1 MYIKILSSIGEFLP
15 RRVRRAA
22 LLKAM
27 LLHEGVESKSTTS
40 KIFDAVGLTETNTS
54 NWLAKEVVNDI
65 HSLPD
70 ADTNEVSKWIDQLPE
85 AVRYETRSLLLRD
98 VVINSNLIHKLA

>member
-15 RRVRRAA
+15 RRIRRAA

-27 LLHEGVESKSTTS
+27 LLHEGVESKSATS

-70 ADTNEVSKWIDQLPE
+70 PDTTKISEWVDALPE
-85 AVRYETRSLLLRD
+85 AVRYETRNLLLRD
-98 VVINSNLIHKLA
+98 VVINSNLINKLA